1 MTNEKFEQWK
11 EKVGYDFEHL
21 DPKVINADLQCE
33 KPTSYDFSRVGYQA
47 GRKDGVKEVLRD
59 LRRFAQYVVRGKTCS
74 IGDIF
79 GFIDRKYEEI
89 GEPIHE
95 KNSN

>member
-1 MTNEKFEQWK
+1 MEFEN
-11 EKVGYDFEHL
+11 L
-21 DPKVINADLQCE
+21 
-33 KPTSYDFSRVGYQA
+33 TSWDFSRVGYYA

-59 LRRFAQYVVRGKTCS
+59 LRRFTQYVVRGKICS

-89 GEPIHE
+89 GEPVYE